1 MATHSRIL
9 AWEISWTEDPGG
21 LQSMGL
27 QNIRHELATK
37 FKKKDKNQSIQIPG
51 ESAIM
56 PFLL

>member
-9 AWEISWTEDPGG
+9 AWEISRTEEPGG

-37 FKKKDKNQSIQIPG
+37 KKKDKNQSIQLPG